1 MLRADKGAPYKL
13 NELLYVTGGERS
25 RMLQD
30 MRTLPEARLE
40 IGHPAGARILESA
53 ITPHGRRIRIL
64 ARAKHLPEIE
74 TEVTLY
80 DNLKRVD
87 IVNRLR
93 KEETRAKEAVYFAF
107 PFRVSPPELA
117 YQVQN
122 AWVRPNEDQLPGACR
137 EWFTTQNLVRARDS
151 GIVIAWATP
160 DAPLITLTDVNRGR
174 WLKHLPVE
182 NGHVF
187 SYAMNNY
194 WFTNYKAAQGGE
206 FTFRY
211 FITSGASLSAE
222 DLARFDQETRSPL
235 VGYPYYDFGNVRVRP
250 AKRRM
255 PAAQGSFFE
264 IEAAH
269 AQVTAFKPAE
279 DGDGFILRLR
289 ETAGKAGAAR
299 LKSPVFPLAAAT
311 LTSGVEDDIS
321 SLAVKENA
329 VKVPLKPHAF
339 STVRLKLLE

>member
-1 MLRADKGAPYKL
+1 
-13 NELLYVTGGERS
+13 V
-25 RMLQD
+25 
-30 MRTLPEARLE
+30 
-40 IGHPAGARILESA
+40 
-53 ITPHGRRIRIL
+53 
-64 ARAKHLPEIE
+64 PEIE

-311 LTSGVEDDIS
+311 LTSGVEDDLS
-321 SLAVKENA
+321 PLAVKENA
-329 VKVPLKPHAF
+329 VEIPLKPHAF